1 MILLTA
7 TALCLGL
14 QGPAGWW
21 RGDDGTTPTVAADS
35 SGNNRPGTY
44 TSGATTSTAT
54 FPPGLFNND
63 SVFQFDGSDDQ
74 VTVPHNAAFNLTGD
88 MTVAFWVRKTSE
100 ATDYVRYVGKGNP
113 TNRTFGVW
121 DENSGG
127 GLGGKVLFQQYNA
140 GTTVVSYYSVGSIG
154 LNTWTH
160 VACTV
165 KGNDCVIYLNGQNS
179 NPNGGLPVVRSGPP
193 NADAQPVRFGYGEIH
208 AYHIGQMDEVRLFN
222 RELTLAEIQ
231 TLAGLTPSAV
241 PGNLRTQSVSVGT
254 VTLAWDAATGANT
267 YVVQRSDPVAGPFNT
282 IATGIT
288 GTTYTDSGLTP
299 GATYTYVVYAVG
311 LVNSADST
319 PHAVTIPLPPP
330 RTEDHEEGL
339 LGENCSCGAAG
350 RGTSALWALAALLV
364 LGTRL
369 RRL

>member
-1 MILLTA
+1 MLLFTA
-7 TALCLGL
+7 VLSLGV
-14 QGPAGWW
+14 QGPVGWW
-21 RGDDGTTPTVAADS
+21 RGDDGGTPTSAADS

-63 SVFQFDGSDDQ
+63 SVFQFDGVDDQ
-74 VTVPHNAAFNLTGD
+74 VTVPNNAAFNITGNL
-88 MTVAFWVRKTSE
+88 TVAFWMRKAVAEQPDWVRL
-100 ATDYVRYVGKGNP
+100 VGKGNT
-113 TNRTFGVW
+113 TNRTIGVW
-121 DENSGG
+121 DEAGAG
-127 GLGGKVLFQQYNA
+127 RHILFQQYNA
-140 GTTVVSYYSVGSIG
+140 GAPVVSFLSAGEVAIDA
-154 LNTWTH
+154 WTH

-165 KGNDCVIYLNGQNS
+165 DTSVVAAGRCQIYLNGAA
-179 NPNGGLPVVRSGPP
+179 SGAAVDRTGTPTT
-193 NADAQPVRFGYGEIH
+193 DTQPVRFGYGEIH
-208 AYHIGQMDEVRLFN
+208 TYHRGQLDEVRLFN
-222 RELTLAEIQ
+222 RTLTLPEIQ

-241 PGNLRTQSVSVGT
+241 PGNLRTQSVGVGS

-267 YVVQRSDPVAGPFNT
+267 YVIQRSDPVAGPFNT

-288 GTTYTDSGLTP
+288 GTTYTDSGLNP

-319 PHAVTIPLPPP
+319 PHAVFIPLPPP

-339 LGENCSCGAAG
+339 LDQNCSCGAAG
-350 RGTSALWALAALLV
+350 RGSPALWALLGLLV